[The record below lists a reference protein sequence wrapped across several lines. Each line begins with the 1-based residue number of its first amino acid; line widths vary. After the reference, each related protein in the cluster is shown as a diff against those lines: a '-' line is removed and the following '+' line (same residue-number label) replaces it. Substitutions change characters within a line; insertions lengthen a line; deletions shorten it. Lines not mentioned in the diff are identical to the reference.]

1 MSVPLPSEPP
11 DAPGARRVR
20 PGVERDRREADAGA
34 DLGTRVADLERPGH
48 PLRVVR
54 REPLA
59 RPAVRDEAAV
69 EPAVCGL
76 VEDDQGI
83 GPVRDLDP
91 AVGGREQAGVPAG
104 GPAHRL
110 LDDRLPGLR
119 PREPDRVAQPRQRLA
134 EQRADPRAPRR
145 VVAPA
150 AQQEVDLVVAR
161 RHRERR
167 LLEHGVLLR
176 AQVREVVQRL
186 AEGLG
191 RQERPAVRGLRLA
204 VERPALHVDR
214 VARREADLHAAPA
227 RPVGR
232 ERPDRERHEAA
243 ADADLPAR
251 RPTRVDEVERELQR
265 PRSPAVQAPEV
276 DPEQGRVLRSL
287 GHRDRGPLRAGDAE
301 PAGARL
307 DGQERVVE
315 VVLVRPGLA
324 TVVAHVDRHR
334 DPDAAL
340 RGLDRVGRVRDQREI
355 GRGRRDALGGR
366 HPDGG
371 REPRERDGDEEGGD
385 ERPGRARHACAPSG
399 SAGSGSPEAIVPR
412 ARPARGARPASSRI
426 GPAGAPPVHR
436 PPSARRSTTRRPSA
450 TSSPARGT
458 GPRPRA
464 AGPAR
469 GRRRRGQA
477 RRPGAPR
484 SAAAARPPRRR
495 TSRTASR
502 RSSAAGAGR
511 TCGSCR

>member
-1 MSVPLPSEPP
+1 MSNCQARRASRIESGQLPVAGRGERPDVRRSRLRAGVEQPGLLGAHDPLAPQVGEVLAGLGLEEVEQPAPVRRPVHGLGGDGGRCRARAAGRARGPSGRRLVGAGVRGGVGP
-11 DAPGARRVR
+11 DAVHGVVAGALGDPAGQRERGRVPVGLRRPVDRGVRPVAVGATGRARARRVR

-34 DLGTRVADLERPGH
+34 DLGARVADLERPGH

-69 EPAVCGL
+69 EPAVRGL

-91 AVGGREQAGVPAG
+91 PVGGREQAGVPAG

-134 EQRADPRAPRR
+134 EQAADPRAPRR

-176 AQVREVVQRL
+176 AEVREVVQRL

-191 RQERPAVRGLRLA
+191 REERPAVRGLRLA

-227 RPVGR
+227 RPVRR

-265 PRSPAVQAPEV
+265 PRAAAVQAPEV
-276 DPEQGRVLRSL
+276 DPEQGRVLRPL
-287 GHRDRGPLRAGDAE
+287 GHRDRG
-301 PAGARL
+301 
-307 DGQERVVE
+307 
-315 VVLVRPGLA
+315 
-324 TVVAHVDRHR
+324 
-334 DPDAAL
+334 
-340 RGLDRVGRVRDQREI
+340 
-355 GRGRRDALGGR
+355 
-366 HPDGG
+366 
-371 REPRERDGDEEGGD
+371 
-385 ERPGRARHACAPSG
+385 APSG
-399 SAGSGSPEAIVPR
+399 R
-412 ARPARGARPASSRI
+412 
-426 GPAGAPPVHR
+426 
-436 PPSARRSTTRRPSA
+436 
-450 TSSPARGT
+450 
-458 GPRPRA
+458 
-464 AGPAR
+464 
-469 GRRRRGQA
+469 
-477 RRPGAPR
+477 
-484 SAAAARPPRRR
+484 
-495 TSRTASR
+495 
-502 RSSAAGAGR
+502 
-511 TCGSCR
+511 